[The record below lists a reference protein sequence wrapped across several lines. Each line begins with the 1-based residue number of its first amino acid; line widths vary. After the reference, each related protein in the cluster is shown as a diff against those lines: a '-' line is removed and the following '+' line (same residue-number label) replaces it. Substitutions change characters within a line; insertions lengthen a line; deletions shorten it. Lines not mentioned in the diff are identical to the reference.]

1 MSGIRPDRPAT
12 IRAMFERLAPDYD
25 RLNTVLTFGLD
36 RSWRRAMVRAADVRR
51 GDRVLD
57 VCAGTGRSLEAV
69 RRAIGPE
76 GIAVGLD
83 FTEAMLRRAG
93 GPRVLGDAL
102 RLPFPDR
109 CFDASVSA
117 FAVRDVADQRGLFD
131 EMARVTRP
139 GGGVGILEVGG
150 PRNRA
155 ARLGFDLWFRGAV
168 PRVAAAF
175 GQGEAHRF
183 LVRSV
188 EYLPDPAR
196 LLRMMVAAGLED
208 PEARDLSL
216 GAARVFWGRKPR
228 EGAPRDGRPREDV
241 PPGPPPAGYG

>member
-1 MSGIRPDRPAT
+1 
-12 IRAMFERLAPDYD
+12 MFERLAPDYD

-117 FAVRDVADQRGLFD
+117 FAVRDVADQRGLFE

-188 EYLPDPAR
+188 EYMPDPAR
-196 LLRMMVAAGLED
+196 LLRMMVEAGLED
-208 PEARDLSL
+208 AEARDLSL
-216 GAARVFWGRKPR
+216 GAARIFWGRKSR
-228 EGAPRDGRPREDV
+228 NGRSREDV